1 MIYGASTKGNT
12 VLQYYNLNADKIKF
26 AAKDRLRSGEIYNWD
41 RYKDNI

>member
-26 AAKDRLRSGEIYNWD
+26 AAERSPEIWG
-41 RYKDNI
+41 NIQLGQVCQR